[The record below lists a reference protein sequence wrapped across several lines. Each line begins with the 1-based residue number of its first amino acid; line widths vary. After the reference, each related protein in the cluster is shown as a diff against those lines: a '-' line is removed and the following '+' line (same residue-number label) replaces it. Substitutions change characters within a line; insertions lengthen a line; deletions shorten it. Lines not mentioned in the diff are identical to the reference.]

1 MMTGVDYI
9 WWCEPGEVEGKLKL
23 LTGADPRSGK

>member
-1 MMTGVDYI
+1 MMTGVDYM
-9 WWCEPGEVEGKLKL
+9 WCGEPAEVEGKLKL